1 MSGTSSCRTPS
12 WRAVSKEGAIAWHHP
27 VAVNVAALDMSVRLQ
42 CDFRNFEHCKAIE
55 CSVYPYYPRERNTV
69 HLRRC
74 TKNIRSH
81 LQKWKVAAYDVNVEW
96 KLILLRCGLFD
107 VDAYS
112 DKTICPAHRYKLG
125 LCWTSTRKCCH
136 PLHEGKGKPFRGV
149 NKTTSREVF
158 DRWGTLIPVGTGKN
172 GYINRT
178 KCFPGPFLYAYL
190 IN

>member
-1 MSGTSSCRTPS
+1 MGVERPVAAHPVGARYRKRAPSHGITPS
-12 WRAVSKEGAIAWHHP
+12 PSIWQPWTCLCGS
-27 VAVNVAALDMSVRLQ
+27 
-42 CDFRNFEHCKAIE
+42 
-55 CSVYPYYPRERNTV
+55 CSVIFVIFSIAKPSSVVYIPTTRAKEIQCIFV
-69 HLRRC
+69 DAQ
-74 TKNIRSH
+74 KNIWSH

-158 DRWGTLIPVGTGKN
+158 DRWGYPDPSW
-172 GYINRT
+172 NR
-178 KCFPGPFLYAYL
+178 
-190 IN
+190 